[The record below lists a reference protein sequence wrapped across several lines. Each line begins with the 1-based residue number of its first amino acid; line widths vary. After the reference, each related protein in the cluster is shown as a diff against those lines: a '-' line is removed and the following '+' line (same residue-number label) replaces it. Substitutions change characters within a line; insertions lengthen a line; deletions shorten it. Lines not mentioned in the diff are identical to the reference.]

1 MMFKVKTRKIA
12 RGGLGSRAF
21 QTGGTYPMALQWG
34 YLRLLHSF
42 IIHSFGTFGGRDVL
56 RCFAFLLCLRNPG
69 G

>member
-1 MMFKVKTRKIA
+1 MVKDNVPERMMFKVKTRKIA

-42 IIHSFGTFGGRDVL
+42 ISHSF
-56 RCFAFLLCLRNPG
+56 
-69 G
+69 